1 MLRTVRSRT
10 VLRRPSREFRL
21 GSVESKWLD
30 WDSGIRRYGR
40 TNDDGMIWERFVLML
55 FEGVYN
61 TKAMLLS
68 SISLARSVR
77 ALGNFVC
84 DILKYSYLSCV
95 RDLLP

>member
-30 WDSGIRRYGR
+30 WAYGIRRYG
-40 TNDDGMIWERFVLML
+40 ERMMMDCYWSGLGLML
-55 FEGVYN
+55 SEGVYN